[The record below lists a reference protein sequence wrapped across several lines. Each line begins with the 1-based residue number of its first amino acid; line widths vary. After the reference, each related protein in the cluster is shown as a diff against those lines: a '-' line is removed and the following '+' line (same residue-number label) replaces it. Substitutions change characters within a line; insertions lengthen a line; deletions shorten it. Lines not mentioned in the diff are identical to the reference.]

1 MAVAR
6 LCALTK
12 REIFKCKVPMYDTG
26 TASMG
31 LLVGPIEL
39 LLLQNEVFT
48 DHDGTAARK
57 VSEKRTNPIS
67 SLSLYLG

>member
-1 MAVAR
+1 
-6 LCALTK
+6 
-12 REIFKCKVPMYDTG
+12 MYDTG

>member
-1 MAVAR
+1 
-6 LCALTK
+6 
-12 REIFKCKVPMYDTG
+12 
-26 TASMG
+26 MG

-57 VSEKRTNPIS
+57 VSEKKNQSGIELEPVSRDKR
-67 SLSLYLG
+67 LSQSFL